1 MKCYKRFILKYF
13 KYRIFYI
20 HQKHL
25 MQNKLGHCEFDFTP
39 KRDHTFPGGEVKIPH
54 FLIALTPGLVSEEL
68 TLTSPQAPPPLVL
81 PPLCHHPYLS
91 SLSS

>member
-13 KYRIFYI
+13 IFI
-20 HQKHL
+20 KKNL

-39 KRDHTFPGGEVKIPH
+39 KSDHTFPGGEVKIPH